1 VAYREDPGTGRTTRG
16 EAEPASVFRPVSPT
30 ILFVDSESELV
41 ARLCDGDEHAFV
53 TVVRLYQMPMLRL
66 ARSMVD
72 DDAVAE
78 EAVQDTWM
86 SVVKGIERF
95 EARSSLKTWL
105 FRILVNRV
113 RSAHAGESRRRA
125 NRGPSV
131 DPAFF
136 DSSGQWIQPVVA
148 WDDDVDDRVVAASV
162 APALRTALDR
172 LPSRQRAVVLL
183 RDVEGLSS
191 EEASDVL
198 GVGSGNQRVLLHRGR
213 AGLREM
219 LTAQMGRT

>member
-1 VAYREDPGTGRTTRG
+1 MGYGALGVS
-16 EAEPASVFRPVSPT
+16 EPASIFGSGRST
-30 ILFVDSESELV
+30 ILLMESESELV

-53 TVVRLYQMPMLRL
+53 TLVQLYQMPMLRL

-113 RSAHAGESRRRA
+113 HSAHAGESRRRA

-148 WDDDVDDRVVAASV
+148 WDDDVDDRLIAASV

-219 LTAQMGRT
+219 LTAHMGRA

>member
-1 VAYREDPGTGRTTRG
+1 VAFREGPGAGYGARG
-16 EAEPASVFRPVSPT
+16 EVDPASLSESMRRT
-30 ILFVDSESELV
+30 ILLMESESDLV

-53 TVVRLYQMPMLRL
+53 TLVRLYQMPMLRL

-86 SVVKGIERF
+86 SVVQGIERF

-113 RSAHAGESRRRA
+113 HSAHAGESRRRA
-125 NRGPSV
+125 HRGPSV
-131 DPAFF
+131 DPTFF

-148 WDDDVDDRVVAASV
+148 WDDDVDDRVIAASV
-162 APALRTALDR
+162 APALRMALDR

-191 EEASDVL
+191 EEASHVL

-219 LTAQMGRT
+219 LTQQMGRA

>member
-1 VAYREDPGTGRTTRG
+1 MACCEHLGAEYSARA
-16 EAEPASVFRPVSPT
+16 EANPASILGSMRPT
-30 ILFVDSESELV
+30 ICLMESESELV
-41 ARLCDGDEHAFV
+41 ARLCDGDERAFV
-53 TVVRLYQMPMLRL
+53 MMVHLYQMPMLRL

-113 RSAHAGESRRRA
+113 RSANAGESRRRP

-148 WDDDVDDRVVAASV
+148 WDDDVDDRVFAASV
-162 APALRTALDR
+162 APALRSALDR

-219 LTAQMGRT
+219 LTEQMGRA

>member
-1 VAYREDPGTGRTTRG
+1 VARCEQLGAEYSARA
-16 EAEPASVFRPVSPT
+16 EANPASILGSMRPT
-30 ILFVDSESELV
+30 ICLMESESELV
-41 ARLCDGDEHAFV
+41 ARLRDGDELAFV
-53 TVVRLYQMPMLRL
+53 MMVHLYQQPMLRL

-113 RSAHAGESRRRA
+113 RSANAGESRRRA

-136 DSSGQWIQPVVA
+136 DSSGQWISPVVA
-148 WDDDVDDRVVAASV
+148 WDDDVDDRVFAASV
-162 APALRTALDR
+162 APVLRSALDR
-172 LPSRQRAVVLL
+172 LPSRQRAVVIL

-219 LTAQMGRT
+219 LTERMGRA

>member
-1 VAYREDPGTGRTTRG
+1 VACREDPCTGYRTLG
-16 EAEPASVFRPVSPT
+16 VSEPASIFGSTRPT

-53 TVVRLYQMPMLRL
+53 TVVQLYQQPMLRL

-72 DDAVAE
+72 DAAVAE

-113 RSAHAGESRRRA
+113 RSAHAGESRRRP

-136 DSSGQWIQPVVA
+136 DSSGQWISPVVG
-148 WDDDVDDRVVAASV
+148 WDDEVDDRIIAASV

-172 LPSRQRAVVLL
+172 LPARQRAVVLL

>member
-1 VAYREDPGTGRTTRG
+1 VAYREDPGTGCRALG
-16 EAEPASVFRPVSPT
+16 ESEPASIFGSTRSTLP
-30 ILFVDSESELV
+30 FVDSESELV

-53 TVVRLYQMPMLRL
+53 TVVQLYQMPMLRL

-72 DDAVAE
+72 DEAVAE

-136 DSSGQWIQPVVA
+136 DSSGQWISPVVA
-148 WDDDVDDRVVAASV
+148 WDDEVDDRVMAASV

>member
-1 VAYREDPGTGRTTRG
+1 VTSRTDLNERCLAPAQPG
-16 EAEPASVFRPVSPT
+16 PASNFGPRTST
-30 ILFVDSESELV
+30 IRFMESERELV
-41 ARLCDGDEHAFV
+41 IRLCDGDEHAFV
-53 TVVRLYQMPMLRL
+53 ALVEQYQMPMLRL
-66 ARSMVD
+66 AKSMVD
-72 DDAVAE
+72 NDAVAE

-86 SVVKGIERF
+86 SVVKGIDRF

-113 RSAHAGESRRRA
+113 RSAHAGEERRRV
-125 NRGPSV
+125 NRTPSV

-136 DSSGQWIQPVVA
+136 DSSGQWMQPVAA
-148 WDDDVDDRVVAASV
+148 WVDDADDRVVAASIG
-162 APALRTALDR
+162 PALRSALDQ

-191 EEASDVL
+191 EEASEIL
-198 GVGSGNQRVLLHRGR
+198 GVRTDNQRVLLHRGR

-219 LTAQMGRT
+219 LNEQMGRT

>member
-1 VAYREDPGTGRTTRG
+1 VTSRVDLGEGRFAPAQT
-16 EAEPASVFRPVSPT
+16 EPAPILGPLRPT
-30 ILFVDSESELV
+30 IGHMESESELV

-53 TVVRLYQMPMLRL
+53 TLVQQYQMPMLRL

-72 DDAVAE
+72 DNAVAE

-113 RSAHAGESRRRA
+113 RSAHAGEARRRA
-125 NRGPSV
+125 NRAPSV

-136 DSSGQWIQPVVA
+136 DSSGQWIQPVVP
-148 WDDDVDDRVVAASV
+148 WDEDVDDRLVAASI

-183 RDVEGLSS
+183 RDVEGLTS

-198 GVGSGNQRVLLHRGR
+198 GVRSGNQRVLLHRGR

-219 LTAQMGRT
+219 LEAQMGRA